1 MLIEGGALICATE
14 TGATRGPCTRGRCAP
29 WDGETL
35 RLVLEGLGDGGA
47 EDDGA
52 AL

>member
-1 MLIEGGALICATE
+1 LRSHPDALIA
-14 TGATRGPCTRGRCAP
+14 AVRRRGR
-29 WDGETL
+29 DGETL